1 MQESNVLKEYI
12 DLVTNQIRWN
22 RARKS
27 VQEEINNHLLDQKE
41 AYLAQG
47 MSEELA
53 EKEAVRQMG
62 QVLYN

>member
-62 QVLYN
+62 DAL